1 MESTSEAP
9 NLKKIETAVILVGG
23 SGLRM
28 RPFTEDMPKC
38 MTPLQGKP
46 LIYWIINWLKGY
58 NFKHIVLGVAYKKE
72 VVINYLRENSQGLR
86 IDFSE
91 HTVEGETGEGFR
103 LAISRFVKDEDFLAM
118 NGDEITSLNLE
129 RLEGLHLENRP
140 VATISVAPMRS
151 PFGILELEGDNIIG
165 FKEKALVE
173 NMMVSIGVYIFNR
186 KILDYIPE
194 TGSIERAV
202 FPVLAK
208 KRLLKACRLKPEE
221 LWLTINSVKDLSVAE
236 TEFEKLKRKI
246 GRASCRE
253 RVLEAV

>member
-1 MESTSEAP
+1 M
-9 NLKKIETAVILVGG
+9 KKIETAVILVGG

-38 MTPLQGKP
+38 MIPLQGKP
-46 LIYWIINWLKGY
+46 LIYWIINWLKAYG
-58 NFKHIVLGVAYKKE
+58 FKHIAMGVAYRKE
-72 VVINYLRENSQGLR
+72 VVINYLRDNSQGLK

-129 RLEGLHLENRP
+129 RLEEIHLRNKP

-151 PFGILELEGDNIIG
+151 PFGVLEIEGDDIVG

-173 NMMVSIGVYIFNR
+173 NMLVSIGVYIFNR
-186 KILDYIPE
+186 KIVDYIPA
-194 TGSIERAV
+194 TGSIERVV
-202 FPVLAK
+202 FPVLAE

-221 LWLTINSVKDLSVAE
+221 RWLTINSVKDLSVAE
-236 TEFEKLKRKI
+236 KEF
-246 GRASCRE
+246 ASIRRSQE
-253 RVLEAV
+253 